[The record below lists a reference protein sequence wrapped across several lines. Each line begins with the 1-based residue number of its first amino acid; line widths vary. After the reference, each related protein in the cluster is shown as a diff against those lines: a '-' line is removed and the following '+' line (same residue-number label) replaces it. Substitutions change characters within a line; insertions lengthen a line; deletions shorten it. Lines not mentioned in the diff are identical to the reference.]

1 MTTPPPSPQ
10 QRRHADADAPGTG
23 VSVGWGSQ
31 QLWERM
37 SPLWPGLA
45 VEVVARV
52 GSTNTEMIER
62 LRLAGH
68 GAFLHSH
75 RADDLQPT
83 LLVAMQQTQGRGRMG
98 RTWHADPHTSLTFT
112 LAVPMNR
119 PDWSGLSL
127 AVGVAVARAVDPLRQ
142 HLQLKWPNDL
152 WLPDGKGSGRKLGGV
167 LIEAIA
173 VGSQRVAVV
182 GVGLNVKEQGHLSAI
197 ASVSEFAP
205 SATPASVLGE
215 VGPAL
220 AQALRD
226 FEQHGFAAFA
236 EEFARRDL
244 LQGASVIT
252 TDPACPEGQAA
263 GVAEDGALLVQCD
276 GQLHRI
282 LSGEVSVRPAPR
294 RPAA

>member
-1 MTTPPPSPQ
+1 MTGLPVSPSL
-10 QRRHADADAPGTG
+10 RRHADTG
-23 VSVGWGSQ
+23 AGWGSQ

-83 LLVAMQQTQGRGRMG
+83 LLVALHQTQGRGRLG
-98 RTWHADPHTSLTFT
+98 RSWHADPHTSLTFT
-112 LAVPMNR
+112 LAVPLNR

-127 AVGVAVARAVDPLRQ
+127 AVGVAVARAVDPDNQ
-142 HLQLKWPNDL
+142 HLRLKWPNDL
-152 WLPDGKGSGRKLGGV
+152 WLPDGRGSGRKLGGV

-182 GVGLNVKEQGHLSAI
+182 GVGLNVKEQGHAATI
-197 ASVSEFAP
+197 ASVDEFAP
-205 SATPASVLGE
+205 AASPASVLAE

-236 EEFARRDL
+236 QEFTQRDL
-244 LQGASVIT
+244 LAGANVFT
-252 TDPACPEGQAA
+252 TDPACPEGLAA
-263 GVAEDGALLVQCD
+263 GVAEDGALLVQRD
-276 GQLHRI
+276 GQVHRI
-282 LSGEVSVRPAPR
+282 FSGEVSVRPAR
-294 RPAA
+294 SRPAP